1 MYNYKKFYLTNEE
14 IKLDFLPIN
23 KKITHLFIEGENIKI
38 SMLLTDQEPKEI
50 LLRQKKLELFDIILS
65 TNIIISSLQQNLK
78 QEVNILWQI

>member
-50 LLRQKKLELFDIILS
+50 LLQQKKLELFDIILS
-65 TNIIISSLQQNLK
+65 TNIIISSLQQDLK

>member
-50 LLRQKKLELFDIILS
+50 LLQQKKLELFDIILS
-65 TNIIISSLQQNLK
+65 TNIIISSLQQDLE

>member
-1 MYNYKKFYLTNEE
+1 MYNYKRFYLTNEE

-50 LLRQKKLELFDIILS
+50 LLQQKKLELFDIILS
-65 TNIIISSLQQNLK
+65 TNIIISSLQQDLK